1 MDFGP
6 PPRYTPSSSK
16 RSAWKRPKPKVYE
29 CNERDAMRFYETSYN
44 EYKRNKE
51 DAEDRRRTEANRD
64 ILTSHPLSWR
74 ASSQSRERPRPSR
87 EQEERTRD
95 PFKREGSMSGFNTG
109 ESSSDGRTR
118 LNNQSATEIDDSF
131 QNRLDKLKKLREELG
146 LPQQGQENGT
156 AESYSSSLRK
166 SAVRETTESGN
177 KSSISSESRFGST
190 KKSALAVEEDDD
202 IPSYRSRRAK
212 ATPSKDEDEPKENKW
227 SKFSSYKEKR
237 QEDPEPDV
245 VDPEEYTYKAKSRSD
260 GWRSKLA
267 DDLSKCDLYENID
280 KERKTSPFSIRKN
293 DYSFKSSA
301 NGDVNGDSSFS
312 SRSAYKSDRSSD
324 IGGASKSFSSA
335 SASSSSYKS
344 KAVDMSDDFDMDDSI
359 IASLGKKL
367 PSSAEIL
374 ERISKMQLD
383 D

>member
-1 MDFGP
+1 
-6 PPRYTPSSSK
+6 
-16 RSAWKRPKPKVYE
+16 
-29 CNERDAMRFYETSYN
+29 MRFYETSYN
-44 EYKRNKE
+44 EYRRNKD

-64 ILTSHPLSWR
+64 LLSSHPLSWR
-74 ASSQSRERPRPSR
+74 SASQSRERPKSSR
-87 EQEERTRD
+87 EQEEERTRRD
-95 PFKREGSMSGFNTG
+95 PFKREGSLSGFNST
-109 ESSSDGRTR
+109 ESSSADGRTR

-146 LPQQGQENGT
+146 LPQQEQNGT

-166 SAVRETTESGN
+166 SAVRETGESAS
-177 KSSISSESRFGST
+177 KSSLSSESKYGST

-202 IPSYRSRRAK
+202 ISSYRSRRAK
-212 ATPSKDEDEPKENKW
+212 ATPSREEEAPKENKW

-237 QEDPEPDV
+237 QDDPEPDV
-245 VDPEEYTYKAKSRSD
+245 VEPEEYTYKAKSRSD

-267 DDLSKCDLYENID
+267 DDLSKCELYENID
-280 KERKTSPFSIRKN
+280 KERKAPSPFSIRKK
-293 DYSFKSSA
+293 DYSFKPSA

-312 SRSAYKSDRSSD
+312 SRSAYKSDLSSD
-324 IGGASKSFSSA
+324 IGGGSKSYSAA

-344 KAVDMSDDFDMDDSI
+344 KAVDMSDDFDMDDQL
-359 IASLGKKL
+359 IASLTKKM